1 MLYIQRV
8 PPLLLQSERTR
19 RDRTFPL
26 TVYADDDVVDFRAN
40 HTVRVDA
47 GRLQPEQRQRDQ
59 HLHQMPHDYHAG
71 QCLFHVLIGR
81 ERNGFQT
88 NYRVPQQRA

>member
-40 HTVRVDA
+40 HAVRVDA
-47 GRLQPEQRQRDQ
+47 GRLQPEQRQRPGCTD
-59 HLHQMPHDYHAG
+59 G
-71 QCLFHVLIGR
+71 
-81 ERNGFQT
+81 
-88 NYRVPQQRA
+88 